1 MIAIEL
7 PKIEYLP
14 VMTTRRLSVEFPYA
28 DPFAGVPFR
37 QKNGPAIAIVGA
49 AGTIGAGV
57 AAWSAGATLVG
68 GLMIAGGVMSAL
80 GAITGNETLSTLGM
94 GLSLAGGIGTA
105 FVDTAGNFVNPFT
118 SAEGFSGTMMGS
130 TFKNIKTDLFGGGA
144 SSADQLGIGGDSIV
158 NAATETID
166 TSAGA
171 MTQGIIDAAPK
182 TGIDL
187 LKATSSVPGAANAAS
202 GGGMLSQLMNNQGVL
217 GAVGG
222 MADNYMKQQEIDA
235 AEPLRDAQ
243 ISNYKVNADATQA
256 QTDLLQDRYNNM
268 QNQPEVGLGVNQNAQ
283 VFGNQPGTA
292 QGKIAVVMNGEV
304 KYLTQQEYDAVRQ
317 AQQSGGGGG
326 MLAAGAA

>member
-7 PKIEYLP
+7 PKIEYQP
-14 VMTTRRLSVEFPYA
+14 VAVTRRLAVEFPYA

-37 QKNGPAIAIVGA
+37 QKNGPMVAVVGA
-49 AGTIGAGV
+49 MGTIGAGI
-57 AAWSAGATLVG
+57 ALTETSMLLG
-68 GLMIAGGVMSAL
+68 GLMIAGGIFTAVGAL
-80 GAITGNETLSTLGM
+80 TGNETLSTLGM
-94 GLSLAGGIGTA
+94 GLSLAGGLGTA

-118 SAEGFSGTMMGS
+118 SAEGFGGTVMGKAFQS
-130 TFKNIKTDLFGGGA
+130 IKTDIFGSGA
-144 SSADQLGIGGDSIV
+144 NASAADTLGISGDSIA

-182 TGIDL
+182 TGIDV
-187 LKATSSVPGAANAAS
+187 LKATSSVPGAS
-202 GGGMLSQLMNNQGVL
+202 GGNGMLSALMNNQGAL

-235 AEPLRDAQ
+235 TQELRDAQ
-243 ISNYKVNADATQA
+243 VGNYEANANATNA
-256 QTDLLQDRYNNM
+256 QTGLLQDRYNNM
-268 QNQPEVGLGVNQNAQ
+268 QSQPEVGIGVNPNAQ
-283 VFGNQPGTA
+283 VFGNQPGAT

-317 AQQSGGGGG
+317 AQGGGGGG
-326 MLAAGAA
+326 MLATGAA